1 MGKAPEVDIAR
12 AQLKLLIVHGSMQRM
27 EAYPVAYYNIVKTK
41 DGIACKP
48 VAQEV
53 IGRAA
58 FLLVFAALVFVYVIH
73 TLLPLL
79 SSLFSPD
86 STLGYRELL
95 AALLASLPI
104 PVSFIYYF
112 ASRLHV
118 WAIPIS
124 PPDLEYCLSGEVV
137 SRRISEESRC
147 YVLPAGVG
155 SDSTKSQRSL
165 VNRLVSFLSNPV
177 TWLFLIGTAEAVS
190 LLFSSLISAWVFFG
204 TMSLEEQ
211 ARSASALSLVCAA
224 ILILFVGML
233 ITRYIFWAF
242 LAAVLKSELGQEVKA
257 SIPISRWYFCN
268 CCLFP
273 YFFWCLYL
281 LVTGQYTKGDKKP
294 PYRQ

>member
-1 MGKAPEVDIAR
+1 MGKAAEVDIVR
-12 AQLKLLIVHGSMQRM
+12 AQLKLLIVHGDMQKM
-27 EAYPVAYYNIVKTK
+27 EAYPVAYYNIIKTK
-41 DGIACKP
+41 DGIACRP

-86 STLGYRELL
+86 STLGYREVLT
-95 AALLASLPI
+95 ALLASLPI
-104 PVSFIYYF
+104 PVSFTYYF

-147 YVLPAGVG
+147 YVLPAGIAL
-155 SDSTKSQRSL
+155 DSIKSQVSP
-165 VNRLVSFLSNPV
+165 VKKLVSYLSSPV
-177 TWLFLIGTAEAVS
+177 AWFFLIGTAEAVS
-190 LLFSSLISAWVFFG
+190 LLFSSLISAGVFFG
-204 TMSLEEQ
+204 MMSLEKQ
-211 ARSASALSLVCAA
+211 AHSASALALACGT
-224 ILILFVGML
+224 ILILFIGML
-233 ITRYIFWAF
+233 IARYILWAF

-268 CCLFP
+268 CCLLP

-294 PYRQ
+294 PYR